1 MNCITLRLVT
11 YFRLLNNLASN
22 KKKLDE
28 FESKWTNLQTTFLHG
43 GLDIIGELK
52 EKLNGLI
59 NQFEGFKNKSE
70 EQFGELKAGN
80 PKTQYFFFHIQ
91 TLSSIDLKVKQHDIS
106 QNSLKIEKRVLELK
120 LKLEG
125 ENSKIEENNKSL
137 LHKIKENSQMII
149 GLRWDNFFNPK
160 EITPWNWLRRISK
173 ELQVWLIWQLIR
185 TKCNLLS

>member
-1 MNCITLRLVT
+1 MVT
-11 YFRLLNNLASN
+11 YFRLLNNVASN

-80 PKTQYFFFHIQ
+80 PKTQYFF
-91 TLSSIDLKVKQHDIS
+91 LSYSNFEFYRFKSEATWYLSKLFKNREESIGTKV
-106 QNSLKIEKRVLELK
+106 ET
-120 LKLEG
+120 
-125 ENSKIEENNKSL
+125 
-137 LHKIKENSQMII
+137 
-149 GLRWDNFFNPK
+149 W
-160 EITPWNWLRRISK
+160 RRK
-173 ELQVWLIWQLIR
+173 F
-185 TKCNLLS
+185 